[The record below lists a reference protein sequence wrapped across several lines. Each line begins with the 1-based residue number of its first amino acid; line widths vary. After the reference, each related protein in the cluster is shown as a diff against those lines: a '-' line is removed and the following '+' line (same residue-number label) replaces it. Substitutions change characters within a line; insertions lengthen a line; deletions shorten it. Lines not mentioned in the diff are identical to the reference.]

1 MENFKPMLA
10 TLVDQPFNDPDWEF
24 EVKWDG
30 YRALTTLQTGQ
41 VFIAS
46 RNGKSYNEKFFP
58 IYRSLQ
64 QLKFDAVLD
73 GEIVVL
79 DKNGRSDFS
88 SLQNWKSAQD
98 GRLIYYVF
106 DLLSFQGDSLLE
118 FPLSYRRA
126 KLIQIIGEENLEI
139 KISRPLDSS
148 GTDSFAFA
156 KQNGLEGILAKRKM
170 SLYYPGKRSHD
181 WLKIK
186 VKKRQEVVIAGYTNN
201 IDSPRLFS
209 ALVLGVYDRQRFVY
223 IGKVGTGFSEKNE
236 KELMEQ
242 LAQLRTTVNP
252 FSTEEKSSWSAE
264 LKKVA
269 SDTGT
274 VWITPLLICEVE
286 FSEIT
291 KEGFF
296 RHPSFK
302 GMRIDKAAAGVE
314 RETATPTIELISSTV
329 SEKQL

>member
-1 MENFKPMLA
+1 MKNFKPMLA
-10 TLVDQPFNDPDWEF
+10 TLADQPFNDPDWEF

-30 YRALTTLQTGQ
+30 YRALTTLQAGD
-41 VFIAS
+41 VIIAS
-46 RNGKSYNEKFFP
+46 RNDKSYNEKFFP
-58 IYRSLQ
+58 IYRNLQ

-73 GEIVVL
+73 GEIVVI

-88 SLQNWKSAQD
+88 SLQNWRSAKD
-98 GRLIYYVF
+98 GKLIYYVF
-106 DLLSFQGDSLLE
+106 DLLSFQGESLLE

-126 KLIQIIGEENLEI
+126 KLTQIIGEENLEI

-170 SLYYPGKRSHD
+170 SPYYPGKRSHD

-223 IGKVGTGFSEKNE
+223 VGKVGTGFSEKNE
-236 KELMEQ
+236 KELIQQ
-242 LAQLRTTVNP
+242 LTQLRTTVNP
-252 FSTEEKSSWSAE
+252 FLAAEMSSWPAE

-269 SDTGT
+269 MDIQT
-274 VWITPLLICEVE
+274 VWLVPLLVCEVE

-302 GMRIDKAAAGVE
+302 GMRTDKAATGVG
-314 RETATPTIELISSTV
+314 RETETPTIDLIRSASI
-329 SEKQL
+329 EKQL